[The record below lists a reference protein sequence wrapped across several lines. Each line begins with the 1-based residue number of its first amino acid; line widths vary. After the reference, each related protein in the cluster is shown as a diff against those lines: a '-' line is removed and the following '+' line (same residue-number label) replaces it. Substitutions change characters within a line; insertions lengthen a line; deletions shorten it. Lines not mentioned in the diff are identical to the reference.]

1 MTIQSFAEAHRAIEQ
16 GETRCETLVSS
27 FLERIDGRNEE
38 LNALLT
44 VDRDGALNHARY
56 LDSQR
61 ERGNARPLAGL
72 VIAVK
77 DNICIR
83 GKQVTAGSK
92 MLGDFSSL
100 YDATVIQR
108 LRDAGAIFIGKAN
121 CDEFGMGS
129 SNETSHFGPV
139 RHPMATDF
147 VPGGSSGGSAAA
159 VAAGFCHMAL
169 GSDTGGSIRQP
180 AAFCGTVGLKPT
192 YGRVSRSGLIAYASS
207 LDTIGS
213 LARSVE
219 DVAIGINFM
228 AGEDDADS
236 TSAPVSVPD
245 YRAALDV
252 STSDTISGLRIGL
265 PSEYFA
271 DGLDP
276 EIEQMVRVQV
286 EALEEHG
293 AMVEEVSL
301 PHTKYGVATYYL
313 LATAE
318 ASSNLAR
325 YDGIRYGHRAS
336 EQETADALREE
347 RTGLTAQRDE
357 AERNGNAERVEAI
370 NQKMKSTASAL
381 DALYTRSRTEGFGDE
396 VKRRIMLGT
405 YVLSEGYY
413 DKYYEKA
420 QRVRT
425 LIRHDFDTAFE
436 NVDVLITPTTPTP
449 PFRLGDKTGDPLEMY
464 LSDVY
469 TVTPSLAGVPA
480 LSVPVGKHP
489 SEPHLPV
496 GMQIVGRHF
505 DESLILQVGQAVE
518 RINESTVSA

>member
-1 MTIQSFAEAHRAIEQ
+1 MNTPTFAEAHRAIEQ
-16 GETRCETLVSS
+16 EETSCEALVSS
-27 FLERIDGRNEE
+27 FLERIDARKDD

-72 VIAVK
+72 VLAVK

-83 GKQVTAGSK
+83 GQQVTAGSK
-92 MLGDFSSL
+92 MLGNFTSL

-129 SNETSHFGPV
+129 SNENSHFGPV
-139 RHPMATDF
+139 RHPMDEAY

-159 VAAGFCHMAL
+159 VAAGFCHIAL

-207 LDTIGS
+207 LDTIGP
-213 LARSVE
+213 LTRSVE
-219 DVAIGINFM
+219 DAATVLGLI

-236 TSAPVSVPD
+236 TSAPVGVPD

-252 STSDTISGLRIGL
+252 TTSDTIAGLRIGL

-276 EIEQMVRVQV
+276 EIERRVREQV
-286 EALEEHG
+286 EALEDHG
-293 AMVEEVSL
+293 AIVEEVSL
-301 PHTKYGVATYYL
+301 PHTEYGIATYYL

-336 EQETADALREE
+336 KDETAAALKEE
-347 RTGLTAQRDE
+347 RHALQEERKE
-357 AERNGNAERVEAI
+357 AVRNGDTERVEELAAQI
-370 NQKMKSTASAL
+370 SNASSAL

-420 QRVRT
+420 QRVRS

-436 NVDVLITPTTPTP
+436 EVDVLITPTTPTA
-449 PFRLGDKTGDPLEMY
+449 PFRLGEKTDDPLAMY

-480 LSVPVGKHP
+480 LSVPIGTHP
-489 SEPHLPV
+489 AGPNLPV
-496 GMQIVGRHF
+496 GMQIIGRHF

-518 RINESTVSA
+518 RINS